1 MLVLYVLL
9 ALLVI
14 WVILKVKRREVIQKK
29 VFSKQECKH
38 VIEVANKYPYVN
50 DKLDTID
57 NQPEHQID
65 IFTEDE
71 VKNKELY
78 DLCMDLYRKHLPNHD
93 HLKLGYIF
101 LRRYKPEDR
110 SGVPIHFDDST
121 VTMSVLLSETK
132 DFEGGNLYVFDEKTS
147 IKFDKDGLDFME
159 NSERGKYMD
168 GTQLPVMKYEQGDMV
183 MFKGGKLFHGITP
196 VTGGERFLLSYFFD

>member
-1 MLVLYVLL
+1 MLALYVLL

-65 IFTEDE
+65 IFTENE

-132 DFEGGNLYVFDEKTS
+132 DFEGGNFYVFDEKTS

>member
-1 MLVLYVLL
+1 MLALYALL

-65 IFTEDE
+65 IFTDDE

>member
-1 MLVLYVLL
+1 MLALYVLL

-132 DFEGGNLYVFDEKTS
+132 DFEGGNFYVFDEKTS

>member
-1 MLVLYVLL
+1 MLVLYLFLGLL
-9 ALLVI
+9 II
-14 WVILKVKRREVIQKK
+14 WVILKVRRREVIQKK
-29 VFSKQECKH
+29 VFSNQECKH

-65 IFTEDE
+65 IYTDDE
-71 VKNKELY
+71 VNNKELY

-101 LRRYKPEDR
+101 LRRYKPEER

-121 VTMSVLLSETK
+121 VTMSILLSETK

-159 NSERGKYMD
+159 NRERGKYMD

-196 VTGGERFLLSYFFD
+196 VTGGERFILSYFFD

>member
-1 MLVLYVLL
+1 MLALYVLL

>member
-1 MLVLYVLL
+1 MLVLYLFLGLL
-9 ALLVI
+9 II
-14 WVILKVKRREVIQKK
+14 WVILKVRRREVIQKK
-29 VFSKQECKH
+29 VFSNQECKH

-65 IFTEDE
+65 IYTGDE
-71 VKNKELY
+71 VNNKELY

-101 LRRYKPEDR
+101 LRRYKPEER

-121 VTMSVLLSETK
+121 VTMSILLSETK
-132 DFEGGNLYVFDEKTS
+132 DFDGGNLYVFDEKTS

-159 NSERGKYMD
+159 NRERGKYMD

-196 VTGGERFLLSYFFD
+196 VTGGERFILSYFFD

>member
-65 IFTEDE
+65 IFTENE

-132 DFEGGNLYVFDEKTS
+132 DFEGGNFYVFDEKTS

>member
-65 IFTEDE
+65 IFTENE

>member
-38 VIEVANKYPYVN
+38 VIEVANKYPYAN
-50 DKLDTID
+50 DRLDTID

-65 IFTEDE
+65 IFTGDE

-110 SGVPIHFDDST
+110 SGVPIHFDDAT

-132 DFEGGNLYVFDEKTS
+132 DFEGGNFYVFDEKTS

-159 NSERGKYMD
+159 NQERGKYMD
-168 GTQLPVMKYEQGDMV
+168 GRQLPVMKYEQGDMV

>member
-1 MLVLYVLL
+1 MLVLYIFLGLL
-9 ALLVI
+9 II
-14 WVILKVKRREVIQKK
+14 WVILKVRRREVIQKK
-29 VFSKQECKH
+29 VFSNQECKH

-65 IFTEDE
+65 IYTDDE
-71 VKNKELY
+71 VNNKELY

-101 LRRYKPEDR
+101 LRRYKPEER

-121 VTMSVLLSETK
+121 VTMSILLSETK

-159 NSERGKYMD
+159 NRERGKYMD

-196 VTGGERFLLSYFFD
+196 VTGGERFILSYFFD

>member
-1 MLVLYVLL
+1 MLVLYLFLGLL
-9 ALLVI
+9 II
-14 WVILKVKRREVIQKK
+14 WVILKVRRREVIQKK
-29 VFSKQECKH
+29 VFSNQECKH

-65 IFTEDE
+65 IYTDDE
-71 VKNKELY
+71 VNNKELY

-101 LRRYKPEDR
+101 LRRYKPEER

-121 VTMSVLLSETK
+121 VTMSILLSETK
-132 DFEGGNLYVFDEKTS
+132 DFDGGNLYVFDEKTS

-159 NSERGKYMD
+159 NRERGKYMD

-196 VTGGERFLLSYFFD
+196 VTGGERFILSYFFD

>member
-1 MLVLYVLL
+1 MLVLYLFLGLL
-9 ALLVI
+9 II
-14 WVILKVKRREVIQKK
+14 WVILKVRRREVIQKK
-29 VFSKQECKH
+29 VFSNQECKH

-65 IFTEDE
+65 IYTDDE
-71 VKNKELY
+71 VNNKELY

-101 LRRYKPEDR
+101 LRRYKPEER

-121 VTMSVLLSETK
+121 VTMSILLSETK
-132 DFEGGNLYVFDEKTS
+132 DFEGGNLICF
-147 IKFDKDGLDFME
+147 
-159 NSERGKYMD
+159 
-168 GTQLPVMKYEQGDMV
+168 
-183 MFKGGKLFHGITP
+183 
-196 VTGGERFLLSYFFD
+196 